1 MLIKIKNISLNGD
14 VDTGIETI
22 NFWDWVY
29 YLEVNIN
36 RFKAKFGVNPQAV
49 VVSEVMYTIIENHL
63 HEWIRKDPYTAPRC
77 ISGKEGMYLG
87 CARLYSSKA
96 IQRSITIEIF

>member
-1 MLIKIKNISLNGD
+1 MLDRIKNISLNGGE
-14 VDTGIETI
+14 DTSVETI

-63 HEWIRKDPYTAPRC
+63 PEWVRKDPYTAPRR
-77 ISGKEGMYLG
+77 IPGKEGLYL
-87 CARLYSSKA
+87 CFARLYSSKA
-96 IQRSITIEIF
+96 IQRSIALEIF

>member
-36 RFKAKFGVNPQAV
+36 RFKAQFGVNPQAV

-63 HEWIRKDPYTAPRC
+63 PEWVRKDPYTAPRR
-77 ISGKEGMYLG
+77 IPGKEGLYL
-87 CARLYSSKA
+87 CFARLYSSKA
-96 IQRSITIEIF
+96 IQRSIALEIF

>member
-22 NFWDWVY
+22 DFWDWVY
-29 YLEVNIN
+29 FLDVNIT
-36 RFKAKFGVNPQAV
+36 RFKAMFGVNPQAV
-49 VVSEVMYTIIENHL
+49 VVSEVMYTIIETHL
-63 HEWIRKDPYTAPRC
+63 LEWIRKDPYTAPRR
-77 ISGKEGMYLG
+77 IPGKEGMYLG

-96 IQRSITIEIF
+96 IQRSIAIEIF